1 MNRKIIYVFGPLRL
15 YEKYMNNEP
24 LVREEGGWLKIG
36 ETGSVNDT
44 ENKWDAAHR
53 RVSVEPRTGIPE
65 VSRLYD
71 VFEFPY
77 KNCKVDD
84 LIRNILAED
93 IYSFETSKQ
102 HNRGING
109 YEIKAGTEFVYGA
122 NRSQVFNAIFKYEH
136 GLLMNDY
143 DNINT
148 FNEVREMVKRNHED
162 DTLDNDN
169 TTTQVERNAERN
181 WSDNIFEQIINKLS
195 HLNVRFVNPLGKG
208 YAYFRSPNIDK
219 FPYKFVY
226 IFGLSTRYNKINAG
240 IETFYGDT
248 EDAIRTFDNI
258 INKTS
263 IPSKYEVVKTQGVKR
278 PSKWSW
284 TISDTL
290 NKTDDEI
297 IDWIV
302 TTITELF
309 NEIENTNH
317 GL

>member
-24 LVREEGGWLKIG
+24 LMREEGGWLKIG
-36 ETGSVNDT
+36 ETGSVNDN

-53 RVSVEPRTGIPE
+53 RVVVEPRTGIPE

-143 DNINT
+143 DNINI
-148 FNEVREMVKRNHED
+148 FNEVREMIKRNHED
-162 DTLDNDN
+162 ETLDVEETNSDTKTQRNTDTSWND
-169 TTTQVERNAERN
+169 QLFDRIV
-181 WSDNIFEQIINKLS
+181 SGLS
-195 HLNVRFVNPLGKG
+195 KLNVKISNPSGKA
-208 YAYFRSPNIDK
+208 YALFKSPSLPD
-219 FPYKFVY
+219 FAY
-226 IFGLSTRYNKINAG
+226 IFSISTRYNKINAG
-240 IETFYGDT
+240 IETYDGGEQARDMFDT
-248 EDAIRTFDNI
+248 LLS
-258 INKTS
+258 KTS
-263 IPSKYEVVKTQGVKR
+263 IQNKYNIIKTQGVKR
-278 PSKWSW
+278 ASKWAW

-290 NKTDDEI
+290 DKTDDEI
-297 IDWIV
+297 VNWIV
-302 TTITELF
+302 TTMTELF
-309 NEIENTNH
+309 NEIENKNH
-317 GL
+317 GV

>member
-1 MNRKIIYVFGPLRL
+1 M
-15 YEKYMNNEP
+15 
-24 LVREEGGWLKIG
+24 REEGGWLKIG
-36 ETGSVNDT
+36 QTDAINANG
-44 ENKWDAAHR
+44 NKWDIAHD
-53 RVSVEPRTGIPE
+53 RVIHEPRTGIPE

-77 KNCKVDD
+77 KPGKVDD

-93 IYSFETSKQ
+93 IYTFETSKQ

-162 DTLDNDN
+162 DTLDTEN
-169 TTTQVERNAERN
+169 TTTPVERNAEQN

-195 HLNVRFVNPLGKG
+195 YINVRFVNPLGKA

-226 IFGLSTRYNKINAG
+226 IFSISTRYNKISAG

-248 EDAIRTFDNI
+248 EDAIQTFDNI
-258 INKTS
+258 IGKTT

-297 IDWIV
+297 INWIV

-309 NEIENTNH
+309 NEIEKVK
-317 GL
+317 